1 MDQFEIFIKM
11 RKNIYS
17 FFENMSI
24 NSVNFLTWTSAIIAA
39 LLALTTIIFSQFNE
53 RLIQKISDL
62 TKEIEVYISDVNHDR
77 QIINQK
83 INEII
88 YLLSNQ
94 AVYKLTLFFFFLISY
109 LSGLL
114 WTASGIGYIID
125 QPDGSLGDI
134 IIISFS
140 TFGISTAFF
149 VLPIILI
156 KFNKNSIL
164 KVDNKSRLKFS
175 DIIKY
180 FNSITRV
187 SIENIIKEYI
197 QPTINIKLSYSGA
210 CGISLKQEIPISK
223 ISYILEFVSANNI
236 KQIIKI
242 TNNSAEKYNEY
253 MIKPLNKNEN
263 NFEGLFDLIRESTHQ
278 YLYVYKMDKK
288 ELVASFTMDFSI
300 NSDNELVI
308 KINKKFKTT
317 PDIQII
323 DILSSNKW
331 MHIFSE
337 ERPNKYK
344 LVQKK

>member
-1 MDQFEIFIKM
+1 MKE
-11 RKNIYS
+11 NIYS

-24 NSVNFLTWTSAIIAA
+24 YSVNFLTWTSAIIAA

-94 AVYKLTLFFFFLISY
+94 AVYKLNLFFFFLISY

-114 WTASGIGYIID
+114 WAASGIGYSID

-140 TFGISTAFF
+140 TFGISAAFF

-197 QPTINIKLSYSGA
+197 QPTINIKLSYSGS

-223 ISYILEFVSANNI
+223 ISYILEFVSVNNI

-300 NSDNELVI
+300 NTDTELVI
-308 KINKKFKTT
+308 KINEKFKTT

-337 ERPNKYK
+337 ESPNKYN